1 MITGKTLRILSV
13 RLNVRL
19 KCWTRIMVR
28 FLLLLL
34 FAFPAFGAVKAYGVN
49 YRTFVA
55 GDVDDDILVNKDRN
69 FMVVRINLA
78 SNTNISNLR
87 NLATKVRAYGGRVQA
102 IVLSSMQDDSTCGTN
117 FATIETNNYNE
128 TFALVDQV
136 KDLIWDYEL
145 LNEATH
151 RTWRSAQV
159 PLNTGH
165 TASAYTG
172 QSCYMALAAGLKGMS
187 NAINDLKNSSGF
199 PLRRILGTTGRDW
212 GYLLFATAQGVNWDV
227 VGYHIY
233 PGFAQTDLL
242 TDTWY
247 GNGTDNVFI
256 RLGQYGKPVTINEF
270 NCQETYGAQAGLPN
284 FDNIVDST
292 QTLACVN
299 ALKKHLTSINA
310 QSSAVIESLVFYEM
324 VDDTL
329 KTNPEDRFGLSYTI
343 ANPKLQLDAVSTFTG
358 GKVSKEGKAKLIRM
372 GFLPDDICYP

>member
-1 MITGKTLRILSV
+1 VTKTAVIVGS
-13 RLNVRL
+13 
-19 KCWTRIMVR
+19 
-28 FLLLLL
+28 LLL
-34 FAFPAFGAVKAYGVN
+34 FWALSCQSAIRDYGVN

-69 FMVVRINLA
+69 FMIVRVNL
-78 SNTNISNLR
+78 SPGTNITNLR
-87 NLATKVRAYGGRVQA
+87 NLATKVRAYGGRIQA
-102 IVLSSMQDDSTCGTN
+102 TLLPSLQDDSSCNQN
-117 FATIETNNYNE
+117 FTTVQTTAYNE

-136 KDLIWDYEL
+136 KDLIWDYEM

-151 RTWRSAQV
+151 KSWRTAQV
-159 PLNTGH
+159 PSNSGH

-172 QSCYMALAAGLKGMS
+172 QTCYTSLAAGLRGMS
-187 NAINDLKNSSGF
+187 NAINDIKNSSGF

-212 GYLLFATAQGVNWDV
+212 GFLLFATQESVNWDI

-242 TDTWY
+242 LDTWY
-247 GNGTDNVFI
+247 GNGSGNVFI

-270 NCQETYGAQAGLPN
+270 NCQEIYGAQTGLPN

-292 QTLACVN
+292 QTNLCVN
-299 ALKKHLTSINA
+299 ALKKHLTTINA

-329 KTNPEDRFGLSYTI
+329 KTNPEDRFGLNYTI
-343 ANPKLQLDAVSTFTG
+343 ANPKLQLDAVSSFTG
-358 GKVSKEGKAKLIRM
+358 GKVSKDGKAKLIRM